1 MTKNN
6 PQSFPNRRRLVE
18 RNLMRKRMVAH
29 ILSAKYQKEF
39 RTSRIP
45 VGDQFFTVDLMSE
58 DNQIAVKIVNPYRM
72 PLKKMSPVKFQQILS
87 AILVLKSNDSP
98 TKLLIFTNKKMYE
111 EFSNSINSMPKP
123 IKDAAFGIMMSWIPL
138 QDDYDYYE
146 YSEPRI
152 DFRDNQNSF
161 RQTGRSQK

>member
-6 PQSFPNRRRLVE
+6 PLIFPNRRTLHE
-18 RNLMRKRMVAH
+18 RNQMRKRMVAH
-29 ILSAKYQKEF
+29 ILSAKFKKEF
-39 RTSRIP
+39 RTCRIP
-45 VGDQFFTVDLMSE
+45 VGDQFFTVDLMTE

-72 PLKKMSPVKFQQILS
+72 PRKKMSPVKFQQILS

-111 EFSNSINSMPKP
+111 EFSNSIHSMPKP
-123 IKDAAFGIMMSWIPL
+123 ITDAAFGILMSWIPL
-138 QDDYDYYE
+138 PDDYDDYE

-152 DFRDNQNSF
+152 DFRNNQNSF
-161 RQTGRSQK
+161 RQTRRSQK

>member
-6 PQSFPNRRRLVE
+6 PQIFPNRRTLVE
-18 RNLMRKRMVAH
+18 RNLMRKRMIAH
-29 ILSAKYQKEF
+29 ILSAKFKKEF
-39 RTSRIP
+39 RTCRIP

-72 PLKKMSPVKFQQILS
+72 PRKKMSPVKFQQILS

-111 EFSNSINSMPKP
+111 EFSNSIHSMPKP
-123 IKDAAFGIMMSWIPL
+123 ITDAAFGIMMSWIPL
-138 QDDYDYYE
+138 ADDFDDYE
-146 YSEPRI
+146 YSESRI
-152 DFRDNQNSF
+152 NFRDNQNSF
-161 RQTGRSQK
+161 RQTRRSQK